1 LKLLILSLHSEAILF
16 AERRVNGS
24 GIKKHLPKSLS
35 RTGYFMRN
43 IQQLFFGRYFVTSV
57 IRVKD
62 KTKNLQK

>member
-1 LKLLILSLHSEAILF
+1 
-16 AERRVNGS
+16 
-24 GIKKHLPKSLS
+24 
-35 RTGYFMRN
+35 MRN